1 MPLQAIQSLVTPS
14 GGAFFVVV
22 VVIFFHLSLCHTKS
36 MQQGDQE
43 SEQLT
48 GDERESLAIS

>member
-14 GGAFFVVV
+14 GGAFFVV